1 MFDDNK
7 FILFMR
13 LIFDVLVVNS
23 IKKQKERKKKK
34 EEEKRRKKKKE
45 IEKKEEKGKTISLDC
60 QPLDGLN

>member
-13 LIFDVLVVNS
+13 LVFDVLVVNS
-23 IKKQKERKKKK
+23 IKEKKERKKKK
-34 EEEKRRKKKKE
+34 EEERRKKKKK

>member
-13 LIFDVLVVNS
+13 LVFDVLVVNS
-23 IKKQKERKKKK
+23 IKKKKERKKKK
-34 EEEKRRKKKKE
+34 EERRRKKKE

>member
-13 LIFDVLVVNS
+13 LVFDVLVVNS
-23 IKKQKERKKKK
+23 IKKKKERKKKK
-34 EEEKRRKKKKE
+34 EEERRRKKKE
-45 IEKKEEKGKTISLDC
+45 IEEKEEKGKTISLDC